1 MAMTG
6 GQAIIETLR
15 VGGVTTA
22 FGIPGVHNL
31 AMYDALYRSGEIEH
45 VVCRHEQGA
54 GFAADGYARVSGRT
68 GVFITTTGPGATNA
82 FTALGEAWADSSPV
96 LHLASQLN
104 TSLIDRNRGVVHELV
119 DQHGTFRNITR
130 LAQSIRNIHQ
140 IPPAVALALST
151 TQSLRPRPA
160 YLDFPEDILNASAE
174 LDIPTPLAPLKA
186 EADEQSLTRAV
197 EKLAAARRPVIIAG
211 GGVHRSNAAAEILE
225 LAEMLRAPVF
235 ETAQGRGAI
244 PSSHSLSV
252 GGWWIGTPQ
261 LHAALIE
268 ADATLVIGSRLGQT
282 DTSGWS
288 APIMHIVHVDAEGDW
303 INRNYPAE
311 IGVPGDERLVLTQ
324 LLDRLEGA
332 GTSAMPGWEE
342 QVLGVRDQVARAM
355 RRDYPLPMGVIDAI
369 AAGAGPDA
377 IFTNDSLIQYWTS
390 RHLPVE
396 RARSYL
402 FPAVYGTLGSA
413 LPFAIGAALAEPER
427 PVVSISGDGAFMF
440 TCQEL
445 ATAVQ
450 HKLNITCLICNDQG
464 YGAMRRH
471 QRKRYG
477 GYTYAT
483 DLTTPGFAEM
493 AQSFGARGVKLES
506 PAELGPALR
515 EAVAAPGP
523 VIIDMPL
530 ELDVPWM

>member
-1 MAMTG
+1 
-6 GQAIIETLR
+6 
-15 VGGVTTA
+15 VTTV

-31 AMYDALYRSGEIEH
+31 AMYDGLYKSTDVEH
-45 VVCRHEQGA
+45 IVCRHEQGA

-96 LHLASQLN
+96 LHLASQIN
-104 TSLIDRNRGVVHELV
+104 TALIDRNRGVVHELI

-151 TQSLRPRPA
+151 TQTLRPRPA

-174 LDIPTPLAPLKA
+174 LDIPTPVAPLKV
-186 EADEQSLTRAV
+186 EADEQAIEKAV
-197 EKLAAARRPVIIAG
+197 VKLAGARRPVIIAG
-211 GGVHRSNAAAEILE
+211 GGVHRSNATAELLE
-225 LAEMLRAPVF
+225 LAEALRAPVF

-252 GGWWIGTPQ
+252 GGWWYGTTQ
-261 LHAALIE
+261 LHALLIE
-268 ADATLVIGSRLGQT
+268 ADATLVVGSRLGQT

-288 APIMHIVHVDAEGDW
+288 VPLMRIVHVDAEGDW

-311 IGVPGDERLVLTQ
+311 IAVPGDERLVLAQ
-324 LLDRLEGA
+324 ILDRIERA
-332 GTSAMPGWEE
+332 GTATMPGWEE
-342 QVLGVRDQVARAM
+342 RVRDTRSQVEQAM
-355 RRDYPLPMGVIDAI
+355 RRDHPLPMGVIDAI

-377 IFTNDSLIQYWTS
+377 IITNDSLIQYWTS

-396 RARSYL
+396 RPRSYL

-427 PVVSISGDGAFMF
+427 PVVSVSGDGAFMF

-450 HKLNITCLICNDQG
+450 YGLNITCLICNDQG

-483 DLTTPGFAEM
+483 DLATPDFAAM
-493 AQSFGARGVKLES
+493 ARSFGAQGIKLGS
-506 PAELGPALR
+506 PSELEPVLR
-515 EAVAAPGP
+515 QAVLRPGP
-523 VIIDMPL
+523 TVIDMPL